1 MDGLPLVPVLLQSAV
16 ASGRRSAAA
25 FANADCVYF
34 YERALLENGSRKGRG
49 GNGEPRLAG

>member
-34 YERALLENGSRKGRG
+34 YERALFENGPRKGRG
-49 GNGEPRLAG
+49 DNGEPLLAR

>member
-25 FANADCVYF
+25 LANADCVYF
-34 YERALLENGSRKGRG
+34 YERALLENGPRKGRG